1 MQFEFNLF
9 ALMMGFVSIL
19 AVFLFIYP
27 LVYRKRSKMS
37 IYFILLIASSLV
49 WSIGYTLDI
58 SAVDFET
65 MAILNYIQYIG
76 IATLPVFFF
85 SFVLYFTR
93 EYSFLEKPLLLLL
106 FFPPI
111 VHYCL
116 LLTNDFTNIFY
127 ISETLNN
134 SPPFPR
140 IDLVYGPGFYSN
152 TIYSYILIIGAYY
165 LLIRKYMSTPEHE
178 TLIRNQSLIFL
189 IGAAFPIAGNII
201 RVTGVIQPLK
211 FIDLTPVTF
220 IFAFVLFTYA
230 IFEVGFLD
238 ILPIAR
244 KHVFEDI
251 HDMLIVLDSH
261 QRIID
266 YNNSAHEILF
276 TNRPE
281 IQITH
286 VRFKDIVDNLYEY
299 NLRIA
304 NSKKLFEGINAI
316 MEGDVELFSEDFE
329 FVFSGKMVER
339 VFYNVLGTPLI
350 QNNQIMGI
358 ILILR
363 NVSARRDAEL
373 MLRQKNQMQ
382 EIILQLL
389 SHDLRN
395 HLNVL
400 KGYSELARASESE
413 EDIQE
418 SLEAI
423 EVKSSAILNTV
434 NEVTNY
440 LKLDKLLA
448 GMLQKINLNQILV
461 DTIEVLSPECATKKV
476 TIDVVLSSR
485 PAYVWGNEVVMRSVI
500 MNLLQNA
507 IKFSPPNSTIIVRN
521 TDVIKESLWQV
532 KIADQGPGIS
542 EGLHEEIFKPFVSF
556 GSEKGTGL
564 GLTICKTAI
573 ESFAGKIW
581 VENNKPE
588 GAVFIFTLPQI
599 NE

>member
-1 MQFEFNLF
+1 MPYEFNLF
-9 ALMMGFVSIL
+9 AVMMALVSIL
-19 AVFLFIYP
+19 AIFLFVYP
-27 LVYRKRSKMS
+27 LAYRKKTNLSF
-37 IYFILLIASSLV
+37 YFILLIASALI

-58 SAVDFET
+58 SATDFET
-65 MAILNYIQYIG
+65 MVLLNYFQYIG
-76 IATLPVFFF
+76 IVTLPVFFF

-93 EYSFLEKPLLLLL
+93 DYSFLEKPLLLLL
-106 FFPPI
+106 FFPPL
-111 VHYCL
+111 VHYVL
-116 LLTNDFTNIFY
+116 LLTNDFTNLYY
-127 ISETLNN
+127 ISETLNT

-152 TIYSYILIIGAYY
+152 LLYSYILLLGAFY
-165 LLIRKYMSTPEHE
+165 LLIQKYIDTPIHE
-178 TLIRNQSLIFL
+178 TLIRSQVVIFL
-189 IGAAFPIAGNII
+189 IGAAFPITGNIL
-201 RVTGVIQPLK
+201 RVTGIISPLR
-211 FIDLTPVTF
+211 FIDLTPVAF

-251 HDMLIVLDSH
+251 HDMLIVLDSS

-266 YNNSAHEILF
+266 FNKSAHRIVF

-281 IQITH
+281 MEISHKVFQ
-286 VRFKDIVDNLYEY
+286 DIVENLYEF
-299 NLRIA
+299 NLRITD
-304 NSKKLFEGINAI
+304 SKKIYEGIDAI
-316 MEGDVELFSEDFE
+316 MEGNVRLVSQDYE
-329 FVFSGKMVER
+329 FVFSGTKVER
-339 VFYNVLGTPLI
+339 VFYNILITPLE
-350 QNNQIMGI
+350 QADQIMGT
-358 ILILR
+358 ILIIR
-363 NVSARRDAEL
+363 NVSARREAEL
-373 MLRQKNQMQ
+373 MLRQKNQLQ

-400 KGYSELARASESE
+400 KGYSELAISSEAE

-418 SLEAI
+418 SLQAI

-440 LKLDKLLA
+440 LKIDKLLA
-448 GMLQKINLNQILV
+448 GMPQRINLNQILV
-461 DTIEVLSPECATKKV
+461 ETIEVLGPECAIKKV

-485 PAYVWGNEVVMRSVI
+485 PAYVWGNAVVMKSVVI
-500 MNLLQNA
+500 NLLQNA
-507 IKFSPPNSTIIVRN
+507 IKFSPPNSTIKVKN
-521 TDVIKESLWQV
+521 TDVVKKSVWQV

-588 GAVFIFTLPQI
+588 GAVFIFNLPQI
-599 NE
+599 HE